1 MKNVL
6 LKLLLV
12 VTAMAISLFAISCTN
27 PSTSESLE
35 STSESLSESIEESV
49 VKPEVPIV
57 GAGENGEINLGE
69 ALDLLSPILSSE
81 YVTIN
86 FAMDSSL
93 TTNSVKFASQVKVVA
108 NVKRT
113 LSGYDVIATFT
124 EMQEAQSQSYPVAK
138 MNIYYVDGLAVYG
151 MTDYSLE
158 TPEIDWYKFE
168 AGTFNELINT
178 LNEMIASN
186 EEAVEIYKDV
196 MKAVEK
202 LEIILSEQDLVNV
215 NSSMNFNLA
224 EYVNQALGFI
234 LANKDVDM
242 YSFLL
247 KNVAGIDVAK
257 EEEVEEFES
266 FIVELCTYNPT
277 LAVVLD
283 EAVEM
288 LNDTLMEEARQE
300 AEANNVEFNESE
312 VFQLD
317 LETLFNF
324 VQEQIGV
331 STTEIISLIK
341 TEIPSLSDLLT
352 DPEEGETLYDYL
364 YARLAI
370 ITIDDLAKMIT
381 GDDNA
386 TAVSLLTSVKL
397 ALKDVTLGAVINN
410 ALNSVLNGN
419 VSSDG
424 DASTGEVGDV
434 EDVDYLAMVE
444 QLKVSLQSLVVGY
457 SFKTDAYG
465 RPTELGGSSRV
476 QVSYLDVESNLPNT
490 MITATVEEST
500 KLTLSY
506 AKIYMDF
513 EIPQE
518 VLDLAQDAN

>member
-49 VKPEVPIV
+49 ANPEVPIV

-93 TTNSVKFASQVKVVA
+93 TTNSVKFVSQVKVVA

-178 LNEMIASN
+178 LNEMIASD

-202 LEIILSEQDLVNV
+202 LEIILSEQNLVNV

-242 YSFLL
+242 YS
-247 KNVAGIDVAK
+247 
-257 EEEVEEFES
+257 
-266 FIVELCTYNPT
+266 
-277 LAVVLD
+277 
-283 EAVEM
+283 
-288 LNDTLMEEARQE
+288 
-300 AEANNVEFNESE
+300 
-312 VFQLD
+312 
-317 LETLFNF
+317 
-324 VQEQIGV
+324 
-331 STTEIISLIK
+331 
-341 TEIPSLSDLLT
+341 
-352 DPEEGETLYDYL
+352 
-364 YARLAI
+364 
-370 ITIDDLAKMIT
+370 
-381 GDDNA
+381 
-386 TAVSLLTSVKL
+386 
-397 ALKDVTLGAVINN
+397 
-410 ALNSVLNGN
+410 
-419 VSSDG
+419 
-424 DASTGEVGDV
+424 
-434 EDVDYLAMVE
+434 
-444 QLKVSLQSLVVGY
+444 
-457 SFKTDAYG
+457 
-465 RPTELGGSSRV
+465 
-476 QVSYLDVESNLPNT
+476 
-490 MITATVEEST
+490 
-500 KLTLSY
+500 
-506 AKIYMDF
+506 
-513 EIPQE
+513 
-518 VLDLAQDAN
+518 